1 MGKITAFCSKNTTE
15 FSEISRWRWSECWG
29 GDSPARH
36 CRFVP
41 ATVKT
46 VPANVGERHAAPGD
60 ALAVR
65 TNRRQ
70 NGSSLRFVIARR
82 PQADV
87 AISGRQLR
95 FRRKC
100 PVIHPGSARLH
111 PKGTSSRFA
120 PRAPRRFAPR
130 NDTSGWCRGAPAPLR
145 GLMLLHK
152 AVTDRHAG
160 WQCCGIDSLARGSL
174 NCHCEEAAGRRGNL
188 GKAVTFSPKMSCY
201 PPRFCEIATGAKR
214 PRNDK
219 SGDFTVLTIAG
230 TGRKCAAGRG
240 QPGPYK
246 AFSIP
251 QILCTGPVQCAEVSC
266 SQIFARFFRTSPVQN
281 ALFFPQPHVHGRAL
295 GFQGLRDFCT

>member
-1 MGKITAFCSKNTTE
+1 MKTLLFCIFGSAGSGRAACRYRCGARCFLPENAPPQSFTANIIAQVKEKSSGEITAFCSKNTTE

-70 NGSSLRFVIARR
+70 NGNSLRFVIARR

-160 WQCCGIDSLARGSL
+160 WPCCGIDSMARGSL
-174 NCHCEEAAGRRGNL
+174 NCHCEEPQADVAISGRQL
-188 GKAVTFSPKMSCY
+188 
-201 PPRFCEIATGAKR
+201 RFR
-214 PRNDK
+214 
-219 SGDFTVLTIAG
+219 
-230 TGRKCAAGRG
+230 RKCPVIH
-240 QPGPYK
+240 PG
-246 AFSIP
+246 S
-251 QILCTGPVQCAEVSC
+251 
-266 SQIFARFFRTSPVQN
+266 ARLPRAQSALAMTSRETLP
-281 ALFFPQPHVHGRAL
+281 F
-295 GFQGLRDFCT
+295 

>member
-70 NGSSLRFVIARR
+70 NGNSLRFVIARR

-120 PRAPRRFAPR
+120 LRAPRRFAPR
-130 NDTSGWCRGAPAPLR
+130 NDNSG
-145 GLMLLHK
+145 
-152 AVTDRHAG
+152 AV
-160 WQCCGIDSLARGSL
+160 
-174 NCHCEEAAGRRGNL
+174 
-188 GKAVTFSPKMSCY
+188 
-201 PPRFCEIATGAKR
+201 
-214 PRNDK
+214 
-219 SGDFTVLTIAG
+219 TVLTLACTNCRCRAG
-230 TGRKCAAGRG
+230 SGMPLPYIGRYRFNGGQYGLQVRRRAGHA
-240 QPGPYK
+240 PPL
-246 AFSIP
+246 P
-251 QILCTGPVQCAEVSC
+251 
-266 SQIFARFFRTSPVQN
+266 
-281 ALFFPQPHVHGRAL
+281 
-295 GFQGLRDFCT
+295 

>member
-70 NGSSLRFVIARR
+70 NGNSLRFVIARR

-95 FRRKC
+95 FRRKY
-100 PVIHPGSARLH
+100 PIIRPSTAR
-111 PKGTSSRFA
+111 F
-120 PRAPRRFAPR
+120 PRRFAPR
-130 NDTSGWCRGAPAPLR
+130 NGNSDSLAPPNHHCNTRNCRRRSLSAATDAIGWYVLIGSLQTASAFPRLPRPLWGLAMTHQGSARCTSPPRNDTSG
-145 GLMLLHK
+145 
-152 AVTDRHAG
+152 
-160 WQCCGIDSLARGSL
+160 
-174 NCHCEEAAGRRGNL
+174 
-188 GKAVTFSPKMSCY
+188 
-201 PPRFCEIATGAKR
+201 KR
-214 PRNDK
+214 EVHQPPRNDTSDK
-219 SGDFTVLTIAG
+219 S
-230 TGRKCAAGRG
+230 AA
-240 QPGPYK
+240 
-246 AFSIP
+246 
-251 QILCTGPVQCAEVSC
+251 
-266 SQIFARFFRTSPVQN
+266 
-281 ALFFPQPHVHGRAL
+281 
-295 GFQGLRDFCT
+295 

>member
-70 NGSSLRFVIARR
+70 NGNSLRFVIARR

-95 FRRKC
+95 FRRGL
-100 PVIHPGSARLH
+100 PVIQLCTARLPRRFAPRNDTSGSAAVHQCPPAVEWLCTRRSLTAATVKFGSACGRRWFVRAVSAFPRLH

-120 PRAPRRFAPR
+120 LRAPR
-130 NDTSGWCRGAPAPLR
+130 PLW
-145 GLMLLHK
+145 GLAMTNLWLLP
-152 AVTDRHAG
+152 
-160 WQCCGIDSLARGSL
+160 
-174 NCHCEEAAGRRGNL
+174 
-188 GKAVTFSPKMSCY
+188 F
-201 PPRFCEIATGAKR
+201 
-214 PRNDK
+214 
-219 SGDFTVLTIAG
+219 
-230 TGRKCAAGRG
+230 
-240 QPGPYK
+240 
-246 AFSIP
+246 
-251 QILCTGPVQCAEVSC
+251 
-266 SQIFARFFRTSPVQN
+266 
-281 ALFFPQPHVHGRAL
+281 
-295 GFQGLRDFCT
+295 

>member
-70 NGSSLRFVIARR
+70 NGNSLRFVIARR

-95 FRRKC
+95 FRRGF
-100 PVIHPGSARLH
+100 PVIHPGTAR
-111 PKGTSSRFA
+111 F
-120 PRAPRRFAPR
+120 PRRFAPR
-130 NDTSGWCRGAPAPLR
+130 NGNS
-145 GLMLLHK
+145 
-152 AVTDRHAG
+152 
-160 WQCCGIDSLARGSL
+160 DSLAPPNHHCNTRNCRRRSLSAATDAIGWYVLIGSL
-174 NCHCEEAAGRRGNL
+174 QTASAFPRLPRPLWGLAMTHQGSARC
-188 GKAVTFSPKMSCY
+188 TSP
-201 PPRFCEIATGAKR
+201 
-214 PRNDK
+214 PRNDTSDK
-219 SGDFTVLTIAG
+219 S
-230 TGRKCAAGRG
+230 AA
-240 QPGPYK
+240 
-246 AFSIP
+246 
-251 QILCTGPVQCAEVSC
+251 
-266 SQIFARFFRTSPVQN
+266 
-281 ALFFPQPHVHGRAL
+281 
-295 GFQGLRDFCT
+295 

>member
-70 NGSSLRFVIARR
+70 NGNSLRFVIARR

-95 FRRKC
+95 FRRGF
-100 PVIHPGSARLH
+100 PVIHPGTAR
-111 PKGTSSRFA
+111 F
-120 PRAPRRFAPR
+120 PRRFAPR
-130 NDTSGWCRGAPAPLR
+130 NGNS
-145 GLMLLHK
+145 
-152 AVTDRHAG
+152 
-160 WQCCGIDSLARGSL
+160 DSLAPPNHHCNTRNCRRRSLSAATDAIGWYVLIGSL
-174 NCHCEEAAGRRGNL
+174 QTASAFPRLPRPLWGLAMTHQGSAKC
-188 GKAVTFSPKMSCY
+188 TSP
-201 PPRFCEIATGAKR
+201 
-214 PRNDK
+214 PRNDTSDK
-219 SGDFTVLTIAG
+219 S
-230 TGRKCAAGRG
+230 AA
-240 QPGPYK
+240 
-246 AFSIP
+246 
-251 QILCTGPVQCAEVSC
+251 
-266 SQIFARFFRTSPVQN
+266 
-281 ALFFPQPHVHGRAL
+281 
-295 GFQGLRDFCT
+295 

>member
-70 NGSSLRFVIARR
+70 NGNSLRFVIARR

-95 FRRKC
+95 FRRKY
-100 PVIHPGSARLH
+100 PIIRPSTAR
-111 PKGTSSRFA
+111 F
-120 PRAPRRFAPR
+120 PRRFAPR
-130 NDTSGWCRGAPAPLR
+130 NGNS
-145 GLMLLHK
+145 
-152 AVTDRHAG
+152 
-160 WQCCGIDSLARGSL
+160 DSLAPPNHHCNTRNCRRRSLSAATDAIGWYVLIGSL
-174 NCHCEEAAGRRGNL
+174 QTASAFPRLPRAQSALAMTNL
-188 GKAVTFSPKMSCY
+188 G
-201 PPRFCEIATGAKR
+201 
-214 PRNDK
+214 
-219 SGDFTVLTIAG
+219 
-230 TGRKCAAGRG
+230 
-240 QPGPYK
+240 
-246 AFSIP
+246 
-251 QILCTGPVQCAEVSC
+251 
-266 SQIFARFFRTSPVQN
+266 
-281 ALFFPQPHVHGRAL
+281 ALRH
-295 GFQGLRDFCT
+295 

>member
-46 VPANVGERHAAPGD
+46 VAANVGERHAAPGD

-70 NGSSLRFVIARR
+70 NGNSLRFVIARR

-95 FRRKC
+95 FRRKY

-120 PRAPRRFAPR
+120 LRAPRRFAPR

-152 AVTDRHAG
+152 AVTDRRYSQT
-160 WQCCGIDSLARGSL
+160 W
-174 NCHCEEAAGRRGNL
+174 RRVRSAMACTGCKCL
-188 GKAVTFSPKMSCY
+188 P
-201 PPRFCEIATGAKR
+201 EIAPQGHFLALRAQGAT
-214 PRNDK
+214 
-219 SGDFTVLTIAG
+219 S
-230 TGRKCAAGRG
+230 
-240 QPGPYK
+240 
-246 AFSIP
+246 
-251 QILCTGPVQCAEVSC
+251 LCS
-266 SQIFARFFRTSPVQN
+266 SQ
-281 ALFFPQPHVHGRAL
+281 
-295 GFQGLRDFCT
+295 

>member
-70 NGSSLRFVIARR
+70 NGNSLRFVIARR

-95 FRRKC
+95 FRRGF
-100 PVIHPGSARLH
+100 PVIHPGTAR
-111 PKGTSSRFA
+111 F
-120 PRAPRRFAPR
+120 PRRFAPR
-130 NDTSGWCRGAPAPLR
+130 NGNS
-145 GLMLLHK
+145 
-152 AVTDRHAG
+152 
-160 WQCCGIDSLARGSL
+160 DSLAPPNHHCNTRNCRRRSLSAATDAIGWYVLIGSL
-174 NCHCEEAAGRRGNL
+174 QTASA
-188 GKAVTFSPKMSCY
+188 F
-201 PPRFCEIATGAKR
+201 PRLPR
-214 PRNDK
+214 PRWGLAMTRQGSAVVHQCPPAVECSP
-219 SGDFTVLTIAG
+219 SGRSLPVKG
-230 TGRKCAAGRG
+230 T
-240 QPGPYK
+240 
-246 AFSIP
+246 
-251 QILCTGPVQCAEVSC
+251 
-266 SQIFARFFRTSPVQN
+266 
-281 ALFFPQPHVHGRAL
+281 PHP
-295 GFQGLRDFCT
+295 

>member
-70 NGSSLRFVIARR
+70 NGNSLRFVIARR

-100 PVIHPGSARLH
+100 PVIPPGSARLH

-152 AVTDRHAG
+152 AVTDRRYSQT
-160 WQCCGIDSLARGSL
+160 W
-174 NCHCEEAAGRRGNL
+174 RRVRSAMACTGCKCL
-188 GKAVTFSPKMSCY
+188 P
-201 PPRFCEIATGAKR
+201 EIAPQGHFLALRAQGATSLR
-214 PRNDK
+214 
-219 SGDFTVLTIAG
+219 S
-230 TGRKCAAGRG
+230 
-240 QPGPYK
+240 
-246 AFSIP
+246 
-251 QILCTGPVQCAEVSC
+251 
-266 SQIFARFFRTSPVQN
+266 SQ
-281 ALFFPQPHVHGRAL
+281 
-295 GFQGLRDFCT
+295 